1 MPRGF
6 ASHTMS
12 TLRESAVDPGL
23 SESRKRKSSSS
34 SDPLKTS
41 AKCTAEK
48 LRREQENKYIEELA
62 ELISANISDIDNL
75 NVKPDKCAILKETV
89 NQIRQIKRQELE
101 KVIPSSEEVQQS
113 DVSSTGKGV
122 IDKHKLGPLLLEAL
136 DGFFFV
142 VNREGNIVFVSEN
155 VSQYLHYNQEELM
168 NTRVYNILHL
178 GDHSE
183 FIRNLLPKS
192 LVNGVP
198 WPNDVTRRNSHTFN
212 CRMLVRP
219 PDDSDDEASNCQEA
233 RQKYETMQ
241 CFAVYQPKSIL
252 EEGEDL
258 QSCLICVARPILT
271 KDRTQSKPTHETFTT
286 RQDLRGNIVFID
298 KNAAQAYMKPG
309 WEEVVRRCLHTFC
322 QTRDNEMSLARRH
335 NQEVLK
341 SGFAHSPFY
350 KLMLADGTIISAQT
364 KSQILRNPATNQPH
378 FVVSMHTVIR
388 PVMVGS
394 PRMPTGGHFSPGSTA
409 QQHPSS
415 MSPATSHGFSASS
428 SLNALQAL
436 SEGACVPSVLS
447 PLSSP
452 PPTPASGHGHRL
464 PSSSGQNSPGQQQ
477 RLSTPQTSP
486 ALRLQINQQSSPGQ
500 QQKVPSSSQQ
510 SPSNQQRGPG
520 TTQFPQQSSPT
531 PQRMSSPGISQRVS
545 HSQQSPSPGG
555 QRFGNPQTSP
565 GQRSGNPQ
573 SSPSQRLSKA
583 QNSPGPWMVNPA
595 SQCSP
600 GQPRIP
606 PTQRRGSTDGSK
618 DPPSGHVD
626 PPDGSSD
633 MSADGKG
640 EAQSGDPDEPSRAS
654 DSKKHTQLLQLL
666 TNGGSA
672 TIASHSLLSCNL
684 HTRASAHVFVFFIYI
699 SGSANVKKERHK
711 ILHKLLQDSSPPT
724 ELGDK
729 RGGGGVDKPPAE
741 QQAGGLCSIGS
752 AESGVKQEPGLTSPT
767 TTTAAAAS
775 TLSGSTPGGGDGD
788 GKKKD
793 HDHVLLR
800 YLLDKDEKEMAEA
813 GGAASPSQPAPKVSG
828 ECFSQFG
835 SEREQLESILQTL
848 EDAGL
853 QVPFSRTEWESGDAS
868 KAPGLTDA
876 FPMSAN
882 SPGSR
887 KSVPLDGFHRIGR
900 MPLSSPFLRRGTA
913 QTVTT
918 TRASPSSVC
927 RERSCQAFGSLDE
940 LLCTPVRPESQN
952 DEKALLEQLDSLLN
966 STDEQELAEL
976 DKALGIDKLVQSGT
990 LAFSQSLF
998 VSQEHMLPVGMM
1010 MEQKVMYGQ
1019 PYPGGQMQGPGP
1031 SPGLYGQVPGQPCGP
1046 YGPMG
1051 SQRGLYPAQQPL
1063 RMGAVP
1069 TRQGMVAMVRPP
1081 RAMASVQAAPPQP
1094 NQLRLQLQQRLQGQ
1108 QQIINQNRQAMMSQ
1122 YGVAAAMNPAMRNA
1136 MPPQS
1141 GQGTLNAQMVAQRR
1155 RELLNQQLRQ
1165 KQLMQRAMMLR
1176 QQGFGAPPGG
1186 GMPGSVGN
1194 PQPVPPPSTSPFPPL
1209 SPSATPQA
1217 GGHGALRGAATTQ
1230 AARGMMGN
1238 PGGQYAPIAS
1248 PQMSQNVFQ
1257 FPSTGRSPQ
1266 AEPGFGVLGNP
1277 HSPLLSPAMS
1287 PLVAPSQGGSRY
1299 SPNPDMN
1306 AWPQTMAHSIS
1317 PNVAA
1322 NMRASMGSGM
1332 GQNMVPNMAQSITAS
1347 MGQNMAQTMVSSMG
1361 QNMGPGM
1368 SHGMGPGV
1376 IDRGMQASPLFRN
1389 RLGSSDGMKSGNE
1402 NSQPLQQ
1409 VQVFADVQCTVNV
1422 VGSGGDSYLGQAGP
1436 PTPGQKQQQQPGAGN
1451 VTGAQAAA
1459 QAQGSSL
1466 LQQLLTE

>member
-1 MPRGF
+1 
-6 ASHTMS
+6 
-12 TLRESAVDPGL
+12 
-23 SESRKRKSSSS
+23 
-34 SDPLKTS
+34 
-41 AKCTAEK
+41 EK

-101 KVIPSSEEVQQS
+101 KVMPSSEEVQQS

-219 PDDSDDEASNCQEA
+219 PDDSDDEAPNCQEA

-271 KDRTQSKPTHETFTT
+271 KDRVLSKPTHETFTT

-388 PVMVGS
+388 EQADMTGHSSANSMAGPTMMSPATHRDMAQQGGSGQQCPPFLGNVNPMGDQFQFSRVPPMDPARFGSAGMQANSVTCNLASPGMGGAVGFLMSPHHCGSPVMVGS

-486 ALRLQINQQSSPGQ
+486 ALRLQINQQSSP
-500 QQKVPSSSQQ
+500 
-510 SPSNQQRGPG
+510 
-520 TTQFPQQSSPT
+520 
-531 PQRMSSPGISQRVS
+531 
-545 HSQQSPSPGG
+545 
-555 QRFGNPQTSP
+555 
-565 GQRSGNPQ
+565 
-573 SSPSQRLSKA
+573 
-583 QNSPGPWMVNPA
+583 
-595 SQCSP
+595 
-600 GQPRIP
+600 
-606 PTQRRGSTDGSK
+606 
-618 DPPSGHVD
+618 
-626 PPDGSSD
+626 D
-633 MSADGKG
+633 MSVEGKG
-640 EAQSGDPDEPSRAS
+640 ETQAGDPDEPSRAS

-666 TNGGSA
+666 TNGGSGGELVSTTSA
-672 TIASHSLLSCNL
+672 AGDASKEALFGITSP
-684 HTRASAHVFVFFIYI
+684 TTAASAGLLYI
-699 SGSANVKKERHK
+699 SGSTNVKKERHK

-724 ELGDK
+724 E
-729 RGGGGVDKPPAE
+729 
-741 QQAGGLCSIGS
+741 
-752 AESGVKQEPGLTSPT
+752 EPGLTSPAT
-767 TTTAAAAS
+767 ATAAAAS
-775 TLSGSTPGGGDGD
+775 TPSGSIPGGGGGGDGD
-788 GKKKD
+788 GKKKE

-813 GGAASPSQPAPKVSG
+813 GGAASPSQPAPKSPQICHGAEDPLCSNSYEQLKCVTNLWQ
-828 ECFSQFG
+828 QFG

-882 SPGSR
+882 SPGSSR
-887 KSVPLDGFHRIGR
+887 PYLLDLPCNSLCCGFDIKVFFFFDLIAGLIGSPGLANVRLPFSRDSSMELNLPPHGGFHFHPAGALDNR
-900 MPLSSPFLRRGTA
+900 MMRAEDAWSQQSPPVAGSSSPALSQPGPAYSPLSAGIVRNPTPPLVMR
-913 QTVTT
+913 
-918 TRASPSSVC
+918 PSSQPTPRTILQQQQQQQQSIMNIGPVDMDM
-927 RERSCQAFGSLDE
+927 SMGSPQFPGASIGGGPHSPWMDSMMGSTPLANHNSQAFGSLDE

-998 VSQEHMLPVGMM
+998 VSQEHVLPVGMM

-1069 TRQGMVAMVRPP
+1069 TRQGMVAM
-1081 RAMASVQAAPPQP
+1081 AAPPQP

-1176 QQGFGAPPGG
+1176 QQGFGVPPGSIAG
-1186 GMPGSVGN
+1186 PAGSMAGMHVGN

-1209 SPSATPQA
+1209 S
-1217 GGHGALRGAATTQ
+1217 RV
-1230 AARGMMGN
+1230 
-1238 PGGQYAPIAS
+1238 GQ
-1248 PQMSQNVFQ
+1248 
-1257 FPSTGRSPQ
+1257 Q

-1322 NMRASMGSGM
+1322 NMR
-1332 GQNMVPNMAQSITAS
+1332 V
-1347 MGQNMAQTMVSSMG
+1347 AQTMVSSMG

-1376 IDRGMQASPLFRN
+1376 GHSM
-1389 RLGSSDGMKSGNE
+1389 
-1402 NSQPLQQ
+1402 
-1409 VQVFADVQCTVNV
+1409 
-1422 VGSGGDSYLGQAGP
+1422 
-1436 PTPGQKQQQQPGAGN
+1436 GAGN
-1451 VTGAQAAA
+1451 MVP
-1459 QAQGSSL
+1459 SSASGM
-1466 LQQLLTE
+1466 QNNCNREHC